1 MTYQNTL
8 QLAQKLD
15 EEDPLKEFK
24 NLFYLPV
31 HEGKQQIYLC
41 GNSLGLQPKSVRHT
55 LDNELDKWQ
64 NLGVE
69 GWFEGEDNWI
79 NYLQHLKEPLAR
91 IVGGK
96 PSEVTVMN
104 NLTVNLHL
112 MMVSFYQPTPT
123 HYKILTEGGAFPSD
137 QYALETHLKFR
148 GINPDDALIE
158 IFPRKGEFILR
169 TEDIL
174 QKIEE
179 NKDTIA
185 LVMMG
190 GINYYSGQVF
200 DMKSITQK
208 AQSVGAKVGFDLA
221 HCVGNIMLNLHD
233 WNVDFAVWCSYKYLN
248 SGMGGVG
255 GIFVHEKYHQFDLQR
270 FAGWWGYEEST
281 RFKMQKGFVPM
292 QGADGWQLSTPT
304 ILAMACHRAA
314 LEITDKAGIENLR
327 KKSLKLTE
335 YLRFILEEFNQ
346 KNGNVLD
353 IITPKKSEESGC
365 QLSILVG
372 KNGKELFDK
381 LIQNRI
387 IGDWREPNVIRLSP
401 VPLYNSFEDIFRVG
415 AALSK

>member
-8 QLAQKLD
+8 QFAQQLD
-15 EEDPLKEFK
+15 QEDDLKDFK
-24 NLFYLPV
+24 NLFHLPI

-41 GNSLGLQPKSVRHT
+41 GNSLGLQPKSVRQQ
-55 LDNELDKWQ
+55 LDNELDKWK

-69 GWFEGEDNWI
+69 GWFEGDDNWI
-79 NYLQHLKEPLAR
+79 NYLQHLKEPLAK

-112 MMVSFYQPTPT
+112 MMVSFYQPTVT
-123 HYKILTEGGAFPSD
+123 RYKILTEGGAFPSD
-137 QYALETHLKFR
+137 QYALETHLKCR
-148 GINPDDALIE
+148 GINPDEAIIE
-158 IFPRKGEFILR
+158 IFPREGEFILR

-179 NKDTIA
+179 NKDSLA

-208 AQSVGAKVGFDLA
+208 AQSMGAKVGFDLA
-221 HCVGNIMLNLHD
+221 HCVGNISLNLHD

-248 SGMGGVG
+248 SGMGGVA
-255 GIFVHEKYHQFDLQR
+255 GIFVHEKHHFSGLQR
-270 FAGWWGYEEST
+270 LAGWWGHDEAT

-314 LEITDKAGIENLR
+314 LEITNIAGVENLR
-327 KKSLKLTE
+327 KKSIKLTA
-335 YLRFILEEFNQ
+335 YLRFILEEFNL
-346 KNGNVLD
+346 KNDNILN
-353 IITPKKSEESGC
+353 IITPKNVEESGC
-365 QLSILVG
+365 QLSILVE
-372 KNGKELFDK
+372 KNGKELFDR
-381 LIQNRI
+381 LIQHRI

-401 VPLYNSFEDIFRVG
+401 VPLYNTFEDIFRVG
-415 AALSK
+415 EALN

>member
-8 QLAQKLD
+8 QFAQNLD
-15 EEDPLKEFK
+15 DQDPLKDFK
-24 NLFYLPV
+24 NSFHLPI

-41 GNSLGLQPKSVRHT
+41 GNSLGLQPKSVRQT

-69 GWFEGEDNWI
+69 GWFDGEDNWI

-91 IVGGK
+91 IVGAK

-112 MMVSFYQPTPT
+112 MMVSFYQPTPKR
-123 HYKILTEGGAFPSD
+123 YKILTEGSAFPSD

-148 GINPDDALIE
+148 GIDPNEALIE
-158 IFPRKGEFILR
+158 VFPREGEITLR
-169 TEDIL
+169 KEDVL
-174 QKIEE
+174 LKIEE
-179 NKDTIA
+179 NKESIA

-200 DMKSITQK
+200 DMRTITQK
-208 AQSVGAKVGFDLA
+208 AQSIGAKVGFDLA
-221 HCVGNIMLNLHD
+221 HCVGNIPLYLHD

-248 SGMGGVG
+248 SGMGGVS
-255 GIFVHEKYHQFDLQR
+255 GIFVHEKHHQADLQR
-270 FAGWWGYEEST
+270 LAGWWGYDEAT

-314 LEITDKAGIENLR
+314 LEITDKAGVENLR
-327 KKSLKLTE
+327 KKSIKLTE

-346 KNGNVLD
+346 KNDNILK
-353 IITPKKSEESGC
+353 IITPKKPEESGC
-365 QLSILVG
+365 QMSILVE

-381 LIQNRI
+381 LIKNRI

-401 VPLYNSFEDIFRVG
+401 VPLYNTFEDIFRVG
-415 AALSK
+415 EALSK

>member
-8 QLAQKLD
+8 QFAQQLD
-15 EEDPLKEFK
+15 QEDPLKEFK
-24 NLFYLPV
+24 NLFHLPL

-41 GNSLGLQPKSVRHT
+41 GNSLGLQPKSVRQY
-55 LDNELDKWQ
+55 LDNELYKWQ

-79 NYLQHLKEPLAR
+79 NYLQHLKGPLAR
-91 IVGGK
+91 IVGGR

-112 MMVSFYQPTPT
+112 MMVSFYQPTPNR
-123 HYKILTEGGAFPSD
+123 YKVLTEGGAFPSD

-200 DMKSITQK
+200 DMKTITQK

-248 SGMGGVG
+248 SGMGGVS
-255 GIFVHEKYHQFDLQR
+255 GIFLHENHHQSDLQR
-270 FAGWWGYEEST
+270 FAGWWGYDEGT
-281 RFKMQKGFVPM
+281 RFKMQKSFVPM

-304 ILAMACHRAA
+304 ILSMACHRAA
-314 LEITDKAGIENLR
+314 LEITNKAGIENLK
-327 KKSLKLTE
+327 KKSIKLTE

-353 IITPKKSEESGC
+353 IITPKNSEESGC
-365 QLSILVG
+365 QLSILVE

-415 AALSK
+415 AALNK

>member
-1 MTYQNTL
+1 MTYQNIL
-8 QLAQKLD
+8 QFAQQLD
-15 EEDPLKEFK
+15 QKDPLKDFK
-24 NLFYLPV
+24 NLFHLPV

-41 GNSLGLQPKSVRHT
+41 GNSLGLQPKSVRQH

-69 GWFEGEDNWI
+69 GWFEGEYNWI

-91 IVGGK
+91 IIGGK

-112 MMVSFYQPTPT
+112 MMVSFYQPSPT

-148 GINPDDALIE
+148 GINPDEALIE
-158 IFPRKGEFILR
+158 VFPREGEFTLR

-179 NKDTIA
+179 NKDSLA

-200 DMKSITQK
+200 DMKTITQK
-208 AQSVGAKVGFDLA
+208 AQSIGAKVGFDLA
-221 HCVGNIMLNLHD
+221 HCVGNIPLNLHD
-233 WNVDFAVWCSYKYLN
+233 WEVDFALWCSYKYLN
-248 SGMGGVG
+248 SGMGGVS
-255 GIFVHEKYHQFDLQR
+255 GIFVHEKYHQADLQR
-270 FAGWWGYEEST
+270 LAGWWGYDEAI
-281 RFKMQKGFVPM
+281 RFEMKKGFVPM

-314 LEITDKAGIENLR
+314 LEISDKAGIENLR
-327 KKSLKLTE
+327 KKSIKLTE
-335 YLRFILEEFNQ
+335 YLRFILEDFNQ
-346 KNGNVLD
+346 KNGNILNV
-353 IITPKKSEESGC
+353 ITPKDSENCGC
-365 QLSILVG
+365 QLSILVEQ
-372 KNGKELFDK
+372 NGKQLFDK

-401 VPLYNSFEDIFRVG
+401 VPLYNTFEDIFRVG
-415 AALSK
+415 EALSK

>member
-1 MTYQNTL
+1 MTHQNSL
-8 QLAQKLD
+8 QYAQQLD
-15 EEDPLKEFK
+15 QEDDLKDFK
-24 NLFYLPV
+24 NLFHLPI
-31 HEGKQQIYLC
+31 HEEKQQIYLC
-41 GNSLGLQPKSVRHT
+41 GNSLGLQPKSVRQY

-69 GWFEGEDNWI
+69 GWFEGDDNWI
-79 NYLQHLKEPLAR
+79 NYLQHLKEPLAK

-112 MMVSFYQPTPT
+112 MMVSFYQPTVT
-123 HYKILTEGGAFPSD
+123 RYKILTEGGAFPSD

-148 GINPDDALIE
+148 GINPDEAIIE
-158 IFPRKGEFILR
+158 IFPRAGEFILR
-169 TEDIL
+169 TADIL

-179 NKDTIA
+179 NKDSLS

-208 AQSVGAKVGFDLA
+208 AQSNGIKVGFDLA
-221 HCVGNIMLNLHD
+221 HCVGNISLNLHD
-233 WNVDFAVWCSYKYLN
+233 WEVDFAVWCSYKYLN
-248 SGMGGVG
+248 SGMGGVS
-255 GIFVHEKYHQFDLQR
+255 GIFIHEKYHHSNLQR
-270 FAGWWGYEEST
+270 LAGWWGHDEAT

-314 LEITDKAGIENLR
+314 LEITDKAGVENLR
-327 KKSLKLTE
+327 KKSIKLTE
-335 YLRFILEEFNQ
+335 YLRFILDEFNQ
-346 KNGNVLD
+346 KNDNILN
-353 IITPKKSEESGC
+353 IITPKNVVESGC
-365 QLSILVG
+365 QLSILVE

-381 LIQNRI
+381 LIQHRI

-401 VPLYNSFEDIFRVG
+401 VPLYNTFEDIFRVG
-415 AALSK
+415 EALE

>member
-1 MTYQNTL
+1 MTYQNSL
-8 QLAQKLD
+8 QFAQKLD
-15 EEDPLKEFK
+15 QEDNLKEFK
-24 NLFYLPV
+24 NLFHLPV

-41 GNSLGLQPKSVRHT
+41 GNSLGLQPKSVRQY
-55 LDNELDKWQ
+55 LDKELDKWQ

-69 GWFEGEDNWI
+69 GWFDGDDNWI
-79 NYLQHLKEPLAR
+79 SYLQHLKEPLAR

-112 MMVSFYQPTPT
+112 MMVSFYQPTST
-123 HYKILTEGGAFPSD
+123 RYKILTEGGAFPSD

-148 GINPDDALIE
+148 GINPDEALIE
-158 IFPRKGEFILR
+158 IFPREGEFTLR
-169 TEDIL
+169 TTDIL
-174 QKIEE
+174 QKIDE
-179 NKDTIA
+179 NKDSLS

-208 AQSVGAKVGFDLA
+208 AQSNGIKVGFDLA
-221 HCVGNIMLNLHD
+221 HCVGNISLNLHD
-233 WNVDFAVWCSYKYLN
+233 WEVDFAVWCSYKYLN
-248 SGMGGVG
+248 SGMGGVS
-255 GIFVHEKYHQFDLQR
+255 GIFIHEKYHHSNLQR
-270 FAGWWGYEEST
+270 LAGWWGHDEAT

-314 LEITDKAGIENLR
+314 LEITDKAGVENLR
-327 KKSLKLTE
+327 KKSIKLTE
-335 YLRFILEEFNQ
+335 YLRFILDEFNQ
-346 KNGNVLD
+346 KNDNILN
-353 IITPKKSEESGC
+353 IITPKNVVESGC
-365 QLSILVG
+365 QLSILVE

-381 LIQNRI
+381 LIQHRI

-401 VPLYNSFEDIFRVG
+401 VPLYNTFEDIFRVG
-415 AALSK
+415 EALE